1 MIRVFPAAVL
11 AALLLAAPA
20 SAEPRLTV
28 GKPRLRAALHCSGRL
43 HSAAKR
49 PIMLVTG
56 TGSSGDEFHVFEKG
70 AVDAHGAPVCWVNF
84 PRATTADVQ
93 VSVQYLVYGLRVMA
107 RRADRTVAVFGI
119 SQGGLLPRIALTYW
133 PSLRRKVSDV
143 VAVAGTQHGTSAF
156 KASGCRPQGCAPAV
170 WQQVRGS
177 HFLRALNRKG
187 RDETPGRRTPWTTV
201 RSSTD
206 EVVQPQTGRHPTSA
220 LRGAGNVLI
229 QSVCPG
235 RRVSHIGS
243 AVDSVTWAA
252 LLDALRHKGP
262 ARASRL
268 PHDVCAHPYGPGLD
282 EAQTTAFVAAGPGL
296 AASHIATQP
305 RTPREPR
312 VRAWARR

>member
-1 MIRVFPAAVL
+1 VIRVVAAAVL
-11 AALLLAAPA
+11 AALALSAPA

-28 GKPRLRAALHCSGRL
+28 GKPRLRAALRCAGDL
-43 HSAAKR
+43 HGAAKR

-56 TGSSGDEFHVFEKG
+56 TGSSGDEFRLFEKG
-70 AVDAHGAPVCWVNF
+70 ATDAHGAPVCWVNF
-84 PRATTADVQ
+84 SHYTTADVQ

-107 RRADRTVAVFGI
+107 RRAGRRVAVFGI

-143 VAVAGTQHGTSAF
+143 VAVAGTQHGTNIF
-156 KASGCRPQGCAPAV
+156 KASNCRPAGCPPAV

-177 HFLRALNRKG
+177 RFLHALNRKG
-187 RDETPGRRTPWTTV
+187 RDETPGRRTAWTTV
-201 RSSTD
+201 RSRTD

-220 LRGAGNVLI
+220 LRGASNILI

-243 AVDSVTWAA
+243 AVDSVTWAV
-252 LLDALRHKGP
+252 LLDALHYKGP
-262 ARASRL
+262 GRASRL
-268 PHDVCAHPYGPGLD
+268 PAGVCGHPYGPGLD
-282 EAQTTAFVAAGPGL
+282 EAQTSTLVAAGAGL
-296 AASHIATQP
+296 AASHVASQL
-305 RTPREPR
+305 RTPYEPR